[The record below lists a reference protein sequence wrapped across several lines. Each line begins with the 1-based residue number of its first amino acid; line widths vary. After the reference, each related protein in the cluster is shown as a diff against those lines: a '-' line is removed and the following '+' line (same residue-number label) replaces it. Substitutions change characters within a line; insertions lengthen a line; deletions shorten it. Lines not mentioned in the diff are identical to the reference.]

1 MGGIGMRSRGG
12 ALHPH
17 SIFSPHPPGFGS
29 SFSRPVVQR
38 GPVVTLESP
47 GTQWTMSACALPPR
61 VWGVSLRGAGR
72 TQKLKQK
79 LGFLRSIRKQGC
91 GYFPNTQGCSWL
103 LRRWETLS
111 FRRARLAG
119 HHLCQGRAPRVL
131 WWGGVGGVCA
141 FPSLCSRVELPAW
154 HGGYGAHQW
163 WERLLSPGAAQERA
177 HHSPPPLCPA
187 LSCSQVGGQGSFQIN
202 QPELCP
208 GPQPPSACL
217 LGTRLRAELVWAPD
231 PSFPTVGAPAPCD
244 RENYVKIHVPSA
256 LPSARHPPSRHLPS
270 VTSYCCCLLLLFLF
284 INCLLFVNSS
294 CIF

>member
-1 MGGIGMRSRGG
+1 MRSRGG

-131 WWGGVGGVCA
+131 WWGGVGGC
-141 FPSLCSRVELPAW
+141 LCFSILV
-154 HGGYGAHQW
+154 
-163 WERLLSPGAAQERA
+163 SPGGAASLAWRVWCSSVVGEAFVPRGCTERA
-177 HHSPPPLCPA
+177 HHSPPA
-187 LSCSQVGGQGSFQIN
+187 LSCSQVGGQGSFRIN
-202 QPELCP
+202 RPELCP

-231 PSFPTVGAPAPCD
+231 PSFPTVGAPASCD
-244 RENYVKIHVPSA
+244 QENYVKICVPSA
-256 LPSARHPPSRHLPS
+256 LPSARHPLSRHLPN